1 MHILLIFMFFHFIP
15 NRLLYSVFLTQ
26 FPTPNPADES
36 MKYETPRT
44 GILNFTHMTISFSR
58 FIYFTCHTSF
68 LVQRDHTLWVWSN
81 FSHHRTGYFPLQFHT
96 RISNFM
102 FHKSTPTLIF
112 LRFTFIHTQVS
123 FLSFILSFIKY
134 NIFSQAYIVRTTRG
148 HHTIVFHTTFLIQ
161 HLGTIVA

>member
-1 MHILLIFMFFHFIP
+1 MHILLIFMLFHFIP

-26 FPTPNPADES
+26 LPTPIPADES
-36 MKYETPRT
+36 MKDEMPRT
-44 GILNFTHMTISFSR
+44 GILNFTHMTISFSC
-58 FIYFTCHTSF
+58 FLYFTRLHTSF

-81 FSHHRTGYFPLQFHT
+81 VLHHRTGYFPLQFHI

-134 NIFSQAYIVRTTRG
+134 NIFSQAYIVRTTRSRPS
-148 HHTIVFHTTFLIQ
+148 HYHISHLLHFLSNI
-161 HLGTIVA
+161 